1 MPFISA
7 SAISPY
13 NSIREYNNTYSY
25 NFGNALYFDGTDD
38 RLTFTNTDTFAE
50 LNKMSFSFWAKDNN
64 WAMSSNPSVANNRI
78 FATYNKSSSN
88 RVQLGFRTVEQG
100 RKDYLE
106 SNINPELVAGK
117 NHWVVVYDGS
127 QAVLNDRIQLYLNS
141 ILIDGVGS
149 NIPTSLNSDVLQN
162 FDIGGYF
169 SNVIDGAIN
178 EFALD
183 VGKALNQTEVNS
195 LYNLGDGADYISAI
209 GTPYIYCKM
218 NEADGA
224 LTALN
229 EGTLAV
235 NGTLVNFFTPPAYFK
250 PYI

>member
-50 LNKMSFSFWAKDNN
+50 LNKMSFSFWTKDNN
-64 WAMSSNPSVANNRI
+64 WAMSSML
-78 FATYNKSSSN
+78 SSSN
-88 RVQLGFRTVEQG
+88 RIFMRFDPVNANRVQLAFRTVDQG
-100 RKDYLE
+100 RKDYIT
-106 SNINPELVAGK
+106 SDIDPELVAGK

-127 QAVLNDRIQLYLNS
+127 QPILNDRIQLYLNS
-141 ILIDGVGS
+141 TLVIGVGS
-149 NIPTSLNSDVLQN
+149 DIPTSLNSDVLQN
-162 FDIGGYF
+162 FDIGGFF
-169 SNVIDGAIN
+169 SNVMDGAIN

>member
-13 NSIREYNNTYSY
+13 NVNSNLVGEKAFT
-25 NFGNALYFDGTDD
+25 FGNALYFDGTDD
-38 RLTFTNTDTFAE
+38 RLTFTNTDTLAG
-50 LNKMSFSFWAKDNN
+50 LNKMSFSFWTKDNN
-64 WAMSSNPSVANNRI
+64 WAMSSNLSTDSRI
-78 FATYNKSSSN
+78 FMRFDSVNVN
-88 RVQLGFRTVEQG
+88 RVQLSFRTASQG
-100 RKDYLE
+100 LKSYGSAQIE
-106 SNINPELVAGK
+106 PKLVAGK
-117 NHWVVVYDGS
+117 NHWVVVYDGT

-141 ILIDGVGS
+141 ALIEGSGS
-149 NIPTSLNSDVLQN
+149 NIPTSLNSNVLRN
-162 FDIGGYF
+162 FDIGGF
-169 SNVIDGAIN
+169 FANVMDGAIN

-209 GTPYIYCKM
+209 GTPYIYCRM
-218 NEADGA
+218 NESDGA